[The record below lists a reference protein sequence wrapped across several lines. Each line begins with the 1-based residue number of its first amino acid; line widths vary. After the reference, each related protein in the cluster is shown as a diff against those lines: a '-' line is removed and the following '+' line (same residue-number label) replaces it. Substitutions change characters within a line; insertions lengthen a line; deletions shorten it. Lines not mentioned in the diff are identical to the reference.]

1 MNSAIDILNAKE
13 GASPYVVIVGGVN
26 MDICGRSFGELIAQD
41 SNPGNVRM
49 SLGGVGR
56 NIAHNLSLLGVKVH
70 LLTAFGD
77 DMAAEKIASSCG
89 ELGIDISNALK
100 IPGESTSTYLYIS
113 GPDGNMELA
122 IADMEI
128 YNHITPDFLASKAKL
143 LDSARLVI
151 IDTNIPAESILW
163 LAENCKADIFADP
176 VSTTKAK
183 KLRPALGKLHTLK
196 PNCIEAEFLSGEKIN
211 DLSGVRRAAEA
222 LLSTG
227 MKEVFISMGGD
238 GVYAADSERQVHVPC
253 IPGNMVNT
261 TGCGDSF
268 MAAIAWAHLNG
279 ADIFEKAKAGL
290 AASSITMESAETI
303 NTMMGEAEV
312 RRRMQ
317 RSFVKD

>member
-1 MNSAIDILNAKE
+1 MNSTCDILNTKGSAE
-13 GASPYVVIVGGVN
+13 PYVAIVGGVN
-26 MDICGRSFGELIAQD
+26 MDIGGRSFGKLIPQD

-70 LLTAFGD
+70 LLTSFGD
-77 DMAAEKIASSCG
+77 DMAAENIASSCG
-89 ELGIDISNALK
+89 ELGIDITNALK
-100 IPGESTSTYLYIS
+100 IPGESTSTYLYIA

-122 IADMEI
+122 IADMDI
-128 YNHITPDFLASKAKL
+128 YNHITPDFLASKAEL
-143 LDSARLVI
+143 LNGARLVI

-176 VSTTKAK
+176 VSTTKAE
-183 KLRPALGKLHTLK
+183 KLRPVLGKLHTLK
-196 PNCIEAEFLSGEKIN
+196 PNCIEAELLSGEKAN
-211 DLSGVRRAAEA
+211 DLSGAKRAAEA

-227 MKEVFISMGGD
+227 MKQVFISMGGG
-238 GVYAADSERQVHVPC
+238 GVYVADNKRQVHVPC
-253 IPGNMVNT
+253 IQGNMVNT

-268 MAAIAWAHLNG
+268 MAAVAWAHLNE

-290 AASSITMESAETI
+290 AAASITMESPETI
-303 NTMMGEAEV
+303 NPMMDEAEV

-317 RSFVKD
+317 